1 MGVKS
6 KHDMCEL
13 DQAKIS
19 RGKFFGLG
27 LSAALL
33 SSGIAPYVAKA
44 QTVNFGAS
52 TSGKLSDYCRGD
64 GSDET
69 DQIRKCLREHLF
81 VEIDEPPAGVGYGFH
96 IDGSDGGLLLRS
108 GQEINSQGANSKLLR
123 VGKWARNRIGLRNYD
138 RINGN
143 SSIKLNNVY
152 IEGFRNRSDIP
163 YVDSDSDSTGI
174 SIRAIAADKR
184 CRYIELT
191 GVEVHNWPGVSFR
204 NRNVAHVKYTDV
216 KSVNP
221 ARGGITFNTSN
232 DIKLLR
238 ARSINSGDDAIAFY
252 AAGYRHNNPTPNRPT
267 HGITVDQ
274 CESYTRENPQFGAAI
289 KFRGAREAL
298 VTNSTFRHSKGSSV
312 FLKTEYPG
320 ALHPVD
326 IRIRDCRM
334 RGSMRN
340 SFHIV
345 ADGARLISVRRNYM
359 YKPAQNCVYIC
370 SLDGMRHTFDVN
382 ITDNT
387 MVDPGS
393 GRYAYVEE
401 GISGVSITGNRQ
413 LSSDARPRISNV
425 SPAPGST
432 TRDATPTIRATV
444 RDSVTN
450 LSKYNTK
457 LYFGGKAISRTSFNY
472 DRIKNLLTYT
482 TPKLSR
488 GKKTVKIVATDAAG
502 NTSRKTWSF
511 TVS

>member
-1 MGVKS
+1 MGVKR
-6 KHDMCEL
+6 KHSMYGL
-13 DQAKIS
+13 DQARIS
-19 RGKFFGLG
+19 RGKFLGFG
-27 LSAALL
+27 LSAALI
-33 SSGIAPYVAKA
+33 SSGVAPFVAKA
-44 QTVNFGAS
+44 QTVNFGAA

-69 DQIRKCLREHLF
+69 YQIRQCLKEHMY
-81 VEIDEPPAGVGYGFH
+81 VEIDEPPGGVGYGFH
-96 IDGSDGGLLLRS
+96 INGTDGGLLLRS
-108 GQEINSQGANSKLLR
+108 GQEINGRGANSKLLR
-123 VGKWARNRIGLRNYD
+123 VGRWERNKIGLRNKD

-163 YVDSDSDSTGI
+163 DLDSESDSSGI

-184 CRYIELT
+184 CEYIEFT
-191 GVEVHNWPGVSFR
+191 GVEVRNWPGVSFR
-204 NRNVAHVKYTDV
+204 NRNVSHVNYTDV

-238 ARSINSGDDAIAFY
+238 TKSINSGDDAIAFY
-252 AAGYRHNNPTPNRPT
+252 AAGYRHMNPTLNRPT

-274 CESYTRENPQFGAAI
+274 CESYTRETPQFGAAI

-298 VTNSTFRHSKGSSV
+298 VTNSTFRRSKMSSV

-334 RGSMRN
+334 RGTIRN

-345 ADGARLISVRRNYM
+345 ADGARLISIRRNYM
-359 YKPAQNCVYIC
+359 YKPGQNCVYIR
-370 SLDGMRHTFDVN
+370 SLDGQPHTFDVN
-382 ITDNT
+382 VTDNT

-393 GRYAYVEE
+393 GRYSYVEE
-401 GISGVSITGNRQ
+401 GISGVNIAGNRQ
-413 LSSDARPRISNV
+413 LLSDDPPSISNV
-425 SPAPGST
+425 SPAPNSKIT
-432 TRDATPTIRATV
+432 DKTPTIRATV
-444 RDSVTN
+444 KDSVTN
-450 LSKYNTK
+450 LSKYNIK
-457 LYFGGKAISRTSFNY
+457 LYFDGTAISQTSFGY
-472 DRIKNLLTYT
+472 DRTRNLLTYT
-482 TPKLSR
+482 APRLSI

-502 NTSRKTWSF
+502 NTARRTWSF
-511 TVS
+511 TVD